1 MEVLGGGE
9 ALILKNKFKVN
20 KFHASLRVE
29 TAKPLSTAHEYIK
42 GGGEPLYS
50 LKVFY
55 LVSNEPGTTYCAP
68 SHSSSPH
75 PLNALKYFKRNRL
88 VQNILE

>member
-9 ALILKNKFKVN
+9 ALIFKNKFNVN
-20 KFHASLRVE
+20 KFHSSLRVE

-42 GGGEPLYS
+42 GGGEPLFS

-68 SHSSSPH
+68 PHSSSPH
-75 PLNALKYFKRNRL
+75 TSKEIVWYKTS
-88 VQNILE
+88 

>member
-1 MEVLGGGE
+1 MEKKNQNWTYSNNSAHHSFRMEVLGGGE

-42 GGGEPLYS
+42 GGGEPLFS

-55 LVSNEPGTTYCAP
+55 LVC
-68 SHSSSPH
+68 
-75 PLNALKYFKRNRL
+75 L
-88 VQNILE
+88 